1 MAEINGSLSEQ
12 QEISGSTSPVGPM
25 GPRGYTGNGIESI
38 EKTGTSGLV
47 DTYTITYTDGNNT
60 TFEVTNGERGAD
72 GNDGADGHDGISP
85 TFETEQ
91 IEGGHRLTIVDAE
104 GTHTV
109 DLMDGTNG
117 TNGTNGTDGVSPTI
131 SSSSITGGH
140 RLTITDKNGTSTVD
154 VMDGQQGQTGQT
166 GATGADGYSPTAS
179 VSKSGGT
186 ATITITDKN
195 GTTTAQVSD
204 GQNGQDGSNG
214 NDGYSPTATVTKSG
228 STATIS
234 ITDKN
239 GTTTATVS
247 DGAAGTTDYTD
258 MTNKPQIN
266 SVTLS
271 GNKSL
276 SDLGIHNLPPSGSS
290 GQVLAKSSN
299 TDYAVQWK
307 TNSLQNLSDTR
318 NIENA
323 DELAVLTWGGFGKWE
338 PQQIR
343 TNLGTIM
350 DDGEGNTILVMNGGL
365 PACGFTG
372 FVTDDTS
379 ENYAEYDYLWTVT
392 DRNENEEDIRYTYY
406 FVGKELSTPY
416 DLKIRKFVEEWND
429 QTYEWSP
436 AYEQTAAGT
445 HEVSHTW
452 IGTAAQYAALSPD
465 YDAHTIYYITQ

>member
-1 MAEINGSLSEQ
+1 MDGDDGTNG
-12 QEISGSTSPVGPM
+12 
-25 GPRGYTGNGIESI
+25 
-38 EKTGTSGLV
+38 
-47 DTYTITYTDGNNT
+47 TDG
-60 TFEVTNGERGAD
+60 V
-72 GNDGADGHDGISP
+72 SP
-85 TFETEQ
+85 TFTVTD
-91 IEGGHRLTIVDAE
+91 ITGGHRLTIVDAQ

-117 TNGTNGTDGVSPTI
+117 TNGTNGSDGVSPTISSSSITGGHRLSITDKNGTSTVDVMDGQNGTNGTNGADGVSPTI

-154 VMDGQQGQTGQT
+154 VMDGQTGQTGQT

-204 GQNGQDGSNG
+204 GQNGQNGSNG

-271 GNKSL
+271 GNKSF

-307 TNSLQNLSDTR
+307 TNSLASLSDTYIDSVVEGNVIAGSMYGDWR
-318 NIENA
+318 SQPLRVYMGCFMDIGEGEIALFFDDGNLPGYEPSP
-323 DELAVLTWGGFGKWE
+323 GFGGY
-338 PQQIR
+338 IV
-343 TNLGTIM
+343 NN
-350 DDGEGNTILVMNGGL
+350 D
-365 PACGFTG
+365 
-372 FVTDDTS
+372 S
-379 ENYAEYDYLWTVT
+379 EEQEEYDFLWQHLVT
-392 DRNENEEDIRYTYY
+392 NEYGEYQSTEYW
-406 FVGKELSTPY
+406 FLCKSQSTPY
-416 DLKIRKFVEEWND
+416 DLKIKRFAATFDNELG
-429 QTYEWSP
+429 EWSNLT
-436 AYEQTAAGT
+436 EQTAPDT

-452 IGTAAQYAALSPD
+452 IGTAAEYAALSPN